1 MEVQLFGN
9 VGKDAEVKMIGDKE
23 QVSFT
28 VADTEKKKGET
39 VTNWVSCLYGNKNVA
54 PYLKKGQKVYVRG
67 LLLCNIFKT
76 KDGESKV
83 GYTVFVNKLALLGGQ
98 PQSEQPAK
106 GFNNSTPQSYVGDIE
121 PNTGDLPF
129 S

>member
-67 LLLCNIFKT
+67 LLSCNIFKT

-83 GYTVFVNKLALLGGQ
+83 SYTVFVNKLELLGGQ
-98 PQSEQPAK
+98 QHQQSPKDPIE
-106 GFNNSTPQSYVGDIE
+106 NIGDIE